1 MFHNVSKVVFLVA
14 GARPLHR
21 FRRWFRMAGAAL
33 QTCRVASFFASRIVR
48 AASSG
53 DNDNV
58 QIPWQAWLFVTCAEN

>member
-1 MFHNVSKVVFLVA
+1 MSKVVFFVA
-14 GARPLHR
+14 GARPFQKMVSR
-21 FRRWFRMAGAAL
+21 GRRS
-33 QTCRVASFFASRIVR
+33 TPDVSCCEFFASRIVR

>member
-14 GARPLHR
+14 GARHLHR